1 MVDDSA
7 QLYTMEGIAAAFIIL
22 ATAYLVAGT
31 TSVYTPGDSHITD
44 MQLEVLGNDV
54 LAVMDTPIKN
64 GDPSELEKY
73 LSDWGD
79 SNKNAFKERF
89 SKLLNNNTG
98 PEQDNLQFSTYVS
111 YRANDDV
118 KTKQFVQSQE
128 MTGYEQAVRVTR
140 LVTINGKPIGSPVDV
155 RTGEQVVMVEVL
167 IWRG

>member
-54 LAVMDTPIKN
+54 LAVMDTPTEN
-64 GDPSELEKY
+64 GKPSDLETY
-73 LSDWGD
+73 LSDWSD
-79 SNKNAFKERF
+79 SNKVAFGQNF
-89 SKLLNNNTG
+89 SKLLNQNSG
-98 PEQDNLQFSTYVS
+98 PNQNNLQFSANVS
-111 YRANDDV
+111 YRDGSDV
-118 KTKQFVQSQE
+118 KTTFFTRSQE

-140 LVTINGKPIGSPVDV
+140 LVHVPAGAASPLGT
-155 RTGEQVVMVEVL
+155 REQVVMVEVL

>member
-54 LAVMDTPIKN
+54 LAVMDTPVS
-64 GDPSELEKY
+64 GTATE
-73 LSDWGD
+73 
-79 SNKNAFKERF
+79 SNLTRYAREWNTIGFGTEF
-89 SKLLNNNTG
+89 GSLLNAKVAGT
-98 PEQDNLQFSTYVS
+98 DNLQFTTEIS
-111 YRANDDV
+111 YRNTSGVVTTGDFGTPA
-118 KTKQFVQSQE
+118 TGS
-128 MTGYEQAVRVTR
+128 GYEQAVRVTR
-140 LVTINGKPIGSPVDV
+140 LVTIPGKPTGVGTPGDF
-155 RTGEQVVMVEVL
+155 RTDKQAVMVEVL

>member
-54 LAVMDTPIKN
+54 LAVMDTPVN
-64 GDPSELEKY
+64 ADAE
-73 LSDWGD
+73 
-79 SNKNAFKERF
+79 SNLTRYVVGWKSGEFNTEFG
-89 SKLLNNNTG
+89 SLLNAKVAGT
-98 PEQDNLQFSTYVS
+98 DNLQFATEIS
-111 YRANDDV
+111 YRNTSGV
-118 KTKQFVQSQE
+118 VTTKDFGTPATGS
-128 MTGYEQAVRVTR
+128 GYEQAVRVTR
-140 LVTINGKPIGSPVDV
+140 LVNINGKPGSSPADF
-155 RTGEQVVMVEVL
+155 RDAPQVVMVEVL